1 VTVPTPTARDLRRA
15 LARHRLV
22 EVPALP
28 GRRNHIRTGVLV
40 PLVFEPSPVAVVTQ
54 RSTALAEHAGEICF
68 PGGRPEP
75 GDRDLQHTALREA
88 HEELG
93 ITGAE
98 VLGRLSAIPLYTT
111 DYRLVPFVAAI
122 PTQPLV
128 PAAGE
133 VAAVLRL
140 ELAEVLS
147 RPAIEGIPYELYGH
161 RGLSPV
167 FEVEGRRMYGAT
179 AHSFLELLQVV
190 APLFGREGP
199 PPLRETGLTWAD
211 LGLPA

>member
-1 VTVPTPTARDLRRA
+1 VKIPTAQELRRA

-40 PLVFEPSPVAVVTQ
+40 PLIFEPGPVALLTL
-54 RSTALAEHAGEICF
+54 RSAGLSEHAGEICF

-75 GDRDLQHTALREA
+75 DDQDLQQTALREA
-88 HEELG
+88 REELG

-98 VLGRLSAIPLYTT
+98 VLGRLSAIPLYTS

-122 PTQPLV
+122 PPQALR
-128 PAAGE
+128 PARGE

-140 ELAEVLS
+140 ELAEVLA
-147 RPAIEGIPYELYGH
+147 RPAIEAIAYELHGH

-167 FEVEGRRMYGAT
+167 FEVDGRRMYGAT
-179 AHSFLELLQVV
+179 AHSFFELLQVV
-190 APLFGREGP
+190 APLFGRDGP
-199 PPLRETGLTWAD
+199 PPLRATGLTWAD
-211 LGLPA
+211 LGLPE